1 MKRETQYILERGI
14 RLDKIVRA
22 RCPDSG
28 VGRLQTFRNDFNKSY
43 FKSFGNV
50 QDLTLPCVSPEL
62 QASLVKYFILKTE
75 LTPMTFPV
83 LHNTV
88 ARNAEH
94 SRPLFPSV
102 HRLLLEHTV
111 TNLENIKG
119 TGVRGMLTKG
129 DVLTFLGKASNPLGT
144 FKFGLSPI
152 EEASKLVEKEK
163 DVVPV
168 RHICSPSSLNL
179 LLNSCPFSSQTPPT
193 LDGAAIRRLIVNS
206 MLQSSIKARNPPSGM
221 FSYKHLLPL
230 DSLFLVRP

>member
-1 MKRETQYILERGI
+1 M
-14 RLDKIVRA
+14 
-22 RCPDSG
+22 
-28 VGRLQTFRNDFNKSY
+28 GRLRVQTSPWNGFNESY

-62 QASLVKYFILKTE
+62 QASLVNIFLRRHRAD
-75 LTPMTFPV
+75 PMTFPV

-111 TNLENIKG
+111 KNLEEIKG

-152 EEASKLVEKEK
+152 EEASKLVEKKKE
-163 DVVPV
+163 VVPV
-168 RHICSPSSLNL
+168 RHICSSSCLT
-179 LLNSCPFSSQTPPT
+179 CF
-193 LDGAAIRRLIVNS
+193 
-206 MLQSSIKARNPPSGM
+206 
-221 FSYKHLLPL
+221 
-230 DSLFLVRP
+230 